1 VAALAGLVAY
11 QTIQVRRHP
20 LQPLPAP
27 INRRTGEPQR
37 PDGQLVT
44 LPQS

>member
-1 VAALAGLVAY
+1 M
-11 QTIQVRRHP
+11 
-20 LQPLPAP
+20 PAP

-37 PDGQLVT
+37 PNGQLIT